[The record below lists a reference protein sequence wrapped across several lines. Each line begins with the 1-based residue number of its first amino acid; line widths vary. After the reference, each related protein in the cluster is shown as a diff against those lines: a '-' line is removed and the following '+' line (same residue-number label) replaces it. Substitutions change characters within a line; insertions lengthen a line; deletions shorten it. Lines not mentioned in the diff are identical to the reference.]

1 MERVFNLPWRQWC
14 PVLVVGQNRFDL
26 EFIFFIFKLTL
37 HNFILT
43 KVPVLIIIFGITTNI
58 LCFYLFTRARSFRQS
73 SYVFYLRLLSLADS
87 FCLFME
93 LLQTLNEILALN
105 LNFYI
110 YPKTPLNLK
119 IIRFATDSFQLN
131 STWLICVFSIQRC
144 ISITAPF
151 LVRTFLSVTKTKLNF
166 IFIFLAAITVQ
177 TTGLFLSECYSTTTQ
192 HSDYLLNFYQYFNQA
207 LCKIV
212 IPILVI
218 LPCNAIVFYRILQR
232 RRMIK
237 SGNFHR

>member
-1 MERVFNLPWRQWC
+1 LQ
-14 PVLVVGQNRFDL
+14 Q
-26 EFIFFIFKLTL
+26 
-37 HNFILT
+37 
-43 KVPVLIIIFGITTNI
+43 VPVLIIIFGITANF
-58 LCFYLFTRARSFRQS
+58 LCFYLFTRARSFRKS

-93 LLQTLNEILALN
+93 LIQALNEIFALN
-105 LNFYI
+105 LKVHL

-119 IIRFATDSFQLN
+119 LIRFATESFQLN

-151 LVRTFLSVTKTKLNF
+151 LVRTFLSVTKTRLNF
-166 IFIFLAAITVQ
+166 IFIFLAAISVQ
-177 TTGLFLSECYSTTTQ
+177 TTGLFLSECSSTKKQ
-192 HSDYLLNFYQYFNQA
+192 HYLFNFYQYFNQA
-207 LCKIV
+207 LCNII

-218 LPCNAIVFYRILQR
+218 LPCNVIVFYRILQR